1 MKKTALAEMQSYEL
15 SLNELG
21 EVAGGDGRPQHLTL
35 SSLQDDFIA
44 MMAAAKAAGEY
55 H

>member
-15 SLNELG
+15 SLNELC
-21 EVAGGDGRPQHLTL
+21 EVSGGDGRPQHLTL

-44 MMAAAKAAGEY
+44 MMASAKAAGEY
-55 H
+55 K

>member
-1 MKKTALAEMQSYEL
+1 MNTTTRENGIHEL
-15 SLNELG
+15 TINDLDK
-21 EVAGGDGRPQHLTL
+21 VAGGEGRPPHLTL

-55 H
+55 K